1 MALTILTQH
10 ITLEDDAV
18 DDSDLDTRMDL
29 RPFMNPVPITVQ
41 LDCPLSRVFVLFRS
55 LGIRHLVVTDVNNE
69 VQGIIS
75 RQTIMSSFQQ
85 DLF

>member
-1 MALTILTQH
+1 
-10 ITLEDDAV
+10 V
-18 DDSDLDTRMDL
+18 RDSDLDEVMDL
-29 RPFMNPVPITVQ
+29 TPFMNPVPISVREE
-41 LDCPLSRVFVLFRS
+41 CPLSRVFVLFRS
-55 LGIRHLVVTDVNNE
+55 LGIRHLIVTDIDNH